1 MNRTL
6 YTIKNIKFNPS
17 RNNVLSIEAKKR
29 WNLNKSKHI
38 IVRKFTSYSFEPPPP
53 PNNFWEMVIIACGI
67 TIVQYIMRPP
77 PPGGSSQIPSYN
89 C

>member
-6 YTIKNIKFNPS
+6 YAMKNIKFNRS
-17 RNNVLSIEAKKR
+17 CNHVLSIEAKKR

-38 IVRKFTSYSFEPPPP
+38 IVRKFTSYTNSPPP

-77 PPGGSSQIPSYN
+77 PGGSSQIPSYN

>member
-6 YTIKNIKFNPS
+6 YAMKNIKFNRS
-17 RNNVLSIEAKKR
+17 CNHVLSIEAKKR
-29 WNLNKSKHI
+29 LNLNKSKHI

-67 TIVQYIMRPP
+67 AIVQFIMKP
-77 PPGGSSQIPSYN
+77 PPGGSNAVPFYN